1 MVVRVLKTVLLLTAM
16 SPALVASATL
26 PPPAAAPATTL
37 TYADLA
43 ELTLA
48 SPVIVRAAVVKA
60 ERLTGENA
68 PGLAADRARLLVHA
82 RVVAAILAPDAVPA
96 QLDYLLETPLD
107 AKGKPPKLKDLPV
120 LLFLR
125 PGERLGQ
132 FALAS
137 ARAQQPDD
145 AGTITT
151 VRSILAEARTDLPRV
166 TGITSA
172 FRVPGSLPGE
182 AESQFFV
189 STADSRP
196 ISLVVLSRQ
205 GQERTLELALGDV
218 IDEAAAGVKPR
229 TMLWY
234 RLACFLPQTLPAS
247 IGGDDRAGLEDD
259 YKFALG
265 NIGKCERTK

>member
-1 MVVRVLKTVLLLTAM
+1 MVLRILIAAVAVAAA
-16 SPALVASATL
+16 SPVV
-26 PPPAAAPATTL
+26 AAPATPPVVAGPAL

-48 SPVIVRAAVVKA
+48 SPVIVRATVVKA
-60 ERLTGENA
+60 DWLTGDNA
-68 PGLAADRARLLVHA
+68 PGLAAGRARLLVHA
-82 RVVAAILAPDAVPA
+82 RVTAAILAPDAVPA
-96 QLDYLLETPLD
+96 EFDYLLETALD
-107 AKGKPPKLKDLPV
+107 AKAKPPKLKDAAV

-125 PGERLGQ
+125 PSERPGQ

-137 ARAQQPDD
+137 SRAQLPDAPD
-145 AGTITT
+145 TVAT
-151 VRSILAEARTDLPRV
+151 VRTVLAEARTDLPRV

-172 FRVPGSLPGE
+172 FRVPGSVPGE

-189 STADSRP
+189 STADARP

-205 GQERTLELALGDV
+205 GQERTLQLALGDV

-229 TMLWY
+229 TLLWY

-247 IGGDDRAGLEDD
+247 IAVDDRAGLEDD
-259 YKFALG
+259 YKFALAS
-265 NIGKCERTK
+265 IGRCERTN

>member
-1 MVVRVLKTVLLLTAM
+1 MELRILTAAVAVALA
-16 SPALVASATL
+16 SPVF
-26 PPPAAAPATTL
+26 AAPAAPPVVAGPAL

-48 SPVIVRAAVVKA
+48 SPVIVRATVVKA
-60 ERLTGENA
+60 ERLTGDNA
-68 PGLAADRARLLVHA
+68 PGLAAGRARVLVHA
-82 RVVAAILAPDAVPA
+82 RVLAAILAPDAVPA
-96 QLDYLLETPLD
+96 ELDYLLETPLD
-107 AKGKPPKLKDLPV
+107 AKARPPKLKDAAV

-125 PGERLGQ
+125 PGERAGQ

-137 ARAQQPDD
+137 ARAQLPDAAD
-145 AGTITT
+145 TVAT
-151 VRSILAEARTDLPRV
+151 VRTVLAEARTDLPRV

-172 FRVPGSLPGE
+172 FRVPGSVPGE

-189 STADSRP
+189 STADARP

-205 GQERTLELALGDV
+205 GQERTLQLALGDV

-229 TMLWY
+229 TLLWY

-247 IGGDDRAGLEDD
+247 VGGDDRAGLEDD

-265 NIGKCERTK
+265 AIGRCERTS